1 MKNRT
6 MQEMDEQY
14 KNCPVHTNTYE
25 IEGVK
30 HTVISHFVGDK
41 DINDVMF
48 DYAYNRVLY
57 EITNGISCYKTA

>member
-14 KNCPVHTNTYE
+14 KSCPVHTNTYE

-48 DYAYNRVLY
+48 DYAYNRVLN
-57 EITNGISCYKTA
+57 EITNGIPCPKTA